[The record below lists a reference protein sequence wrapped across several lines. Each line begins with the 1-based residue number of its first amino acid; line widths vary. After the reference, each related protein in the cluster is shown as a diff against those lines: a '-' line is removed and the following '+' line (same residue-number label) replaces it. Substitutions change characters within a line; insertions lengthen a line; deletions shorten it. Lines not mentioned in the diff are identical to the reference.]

1 MAISIGGSTVIDNS
15 RKGIFQ
21 SANVGTYTN
30 PERPGTA
37 TVGDLIWSITD
48 SQLQVWN
55 GSEWVRAVGAGQS
68 IVASGGAQFI
78 PGNGYTLHVFTSPGT
93 FTLSSSSALVEY
105 AIVAGGGG
113 GGGPY
118 QAPSFAPQPQNPA
131 GGAAGGGGGV
141 LVGMTTFTSGDYTIT
156 IGGGG
161 AGGTGPSGAGTGG
174 GNGSNGGNSII
185 LGPVGV
191 GSFTAFGGGGGG
203 GYFGFA
209 RPGGCG
215 GGLAR
220 AGSGAIGYP
229 GQGFPSGSFPA
240 SLPLA
245 HPGWNP
251 FIGAGG
257 GADQPGG
264 DGGNGGAYFG
274 RGLGLEWEIPD
285 SYGTDSYAL
294 ATNGDYSNNNP
305 ARHLGRY
312 FGGGGASG
320 QIGISTVITYTPGGG
335 GVGQSSGP
343 VPVPSNPGIT
353 NTGGGGGSRVA
364 SPGSGG
370 GGGTSGGSG
379 IVIIRYANIQ

>member
-1 MAISIGGSTVIDNS
+1 MAISIGGSTVINNS

-37 TVGDLIWSITD
+37 AVGDLIWSTTD

-55 GSEWVRAVGAGQS
+55 GIEWVRAVGAGQS
-68 IVASGGAQFI
+68 IVASGGSQFI

-105 AIVAGGGG
+105 AVVAGGGG
-113 GGGPY
+113 GGGTY
-118 QAPSFAPQPQNPA
+118 QAPTFIPQPQQPT
-131 GGAAGGGGGV
+131 GASAGGGGGV
-141 LVGMTTFTSGDYTIT
+141 LVGMTTFTSGDYAIT

-161 AGGTGPSGAGTGG
+161 AGGTGPTGAGTGG
-174 GNGSNGGNSII
+174 GSGSNGGNSII
-185 LGPVGV
+185 LGPVGI
-191 GSFTAFGGGGGG
+191 GSFTAIGGGGGG
-203 GYFGFA
+203 GYFGSA

-220 AGSGAIGYP
+220 AGSGALGTP
-229 GQGFPSGSFPA
+229 GQGFPSGDFPG

-251 FIGAGG
+251 FIGGGG

-264 DGGNGGAYFG
+264 DGPYGGYYFG
-274 RGLGLEWEIPD
+274 RGLGLEWGIPD

-294 ATNGDYSNNNP
+294 ATNSDYSANNP

-312 FGGGGASG
+312 FGGGGAAGAIPS
-320 QIGISTVITYTPGGG
+320 TYTPGGG
-335 GVGQSSGP
+335 GRGSIP
-343 VPVPSNPGIT
+343 AVPGVT
-353 NTGGGGGSRVA
+353 NTGGGGGGKIA
-364 SPGSGG
+364 GG
-370 GGGTSGGSG
+370 GSGTSGGSG